1 MGEKARGDSENA
13 RISAVIDDWAQSVGR
28 GDYAAWLSH
37 FTDDAVLMP
46 PGHESLRGK
55 AAIDAF
61 VRQTV
66 RPEHPFE
73 YKDQKVERDGDLAVV
88 ASTFVSGD
96 LDAKDVVVL
105 RREPGG
111 NWRIARVIYNLNPVS

>member
-1 MGEKARGDSENA
+1 
-13 RISAVIDDWAQSVGR
+13 
-28 GDYAAWLSH
+28 
-37 FTDDAVLMP
+37 MP
-46 PGHESLRGK
+46 PGHKSLRGK

-73 YKDQKVERDGDLAVV
+73 YRDQKIEREDNLAVV
-88 ASTFVSGD
+88 ASTFVSEV

-111 NWRIARVIYNLNPVS
+111 DWRIARVIYNLNAAP